1 VGERERRFARDAIEA
16 VNRHDAESLKE
27 LTDPEAEF
35 TGLRSALEGTSY
47 KGHEGVD
54 EFWADTEEVWEELRF
69 EDPEILDRD
78 DRVLVLC
85 TLVLRGRGSGALV
98 EHETA
103 WLVELR
109 DGLMWRGRTTLDV
122 QAAKREFEEG

>member
-1 VGERERRFARDAIEA
+1 VGERERRFARDAIDA
-16 VNRHDAESLKE
+16 INRHDAERIKE
-27 LTDPEAEF
+27 LTDPDAEF

-47 KGHEGVD
+47 RGHKGVD
-54 EFWADTEEVWEELRF
+54 QFWADTDEVWEELRF

-98 EHETA
+98 EHDMA
-103 WLVELR
+103 WLVKSREGRML
-109 DGLMWRGRTTLDV
+109 RGRTTLDIDE
-122 QAAKREFEEG
+122 ARREFEEG